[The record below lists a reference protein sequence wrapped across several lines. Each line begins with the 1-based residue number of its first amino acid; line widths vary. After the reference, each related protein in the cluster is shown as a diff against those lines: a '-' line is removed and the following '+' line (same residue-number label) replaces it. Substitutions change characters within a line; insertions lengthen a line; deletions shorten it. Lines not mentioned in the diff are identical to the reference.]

1 TVLGGLFDHGATRG
15 HVWSQGDFNYDGK
28 LDDKDVTILGAFYAE
43 TAAPISP
50 SDLNAKFGVEF
61 AAAFEAGQV
70 MAVPEPA
77 ALSLLALGALA
88 LRSRR
93 HRKLQA

>member
-1 TVLGGLFDHGATRG
+1 VLAGLYDNGATTG

-28 LDDKDVTILGAFYAE
+28 LDDEDVPVLGAFYAE

-50 SDLNAKFGVEF
+50 SDLSAKFGAEF
-61 AAAFEAGQV
+61 AAAFEAGQA

-77 ALSLLALGALA
+77 ALSLLALGALG
-88 LRSRR
+88 LGSRR